1 MKVFEKVVRDELLS
15 KCQHKLNQKQHGF
28 LPHKSCTT
36 QMVDYIDSLCIS
48 INDNIRTDVIYFD
61 FIYSSI
67 ISISNSKFT
76 KVNAIIHLKLEKSHV
91 FVDRTVMK
99 YF

>member
-1 MKVFEKVVRDELLS
+1 MNSTFRNINFIPLEKTD
-15 KCQHKLNQKQHGF
+15 
-28 LPHKSCTT
+28 
-36 QMVDYIDSLCIS
+36 
-48 INDNIRTDVIYFD
+48 TDVMYFD

-67 ISISNSKFT
+67 ISISNTNFT